1 MRLVT
6 EEQIRAWKGSGHPRK
21 LIAAAIAEWVRMWPS
36 ASRSPGER
44 TRVGAAA
51 QATASRAATRIP
63 GVGRLG
69 DPAPGQG
76 RPWPGFESRCQR
88 LRALDKGKGAVEFDS
103 APSRRGDEHGIE
115 PALLEALAGL
125 GPEDRQAISQVIA
138 LHREFPAWA
147 VWLPY
152 RGRRWAAVR
161 PASARA
167 PGPDLP
173 MIWVHADTAAELAA
187 RLRGADAQM
196 APP

>member
-1 MRLVT
+1 LDEGKCTV
-6 EEQIRAWKGSGHPRK
+6 
-21 LIAAAIAEWVRMWPS
+21 
-36 ASRSPGER
+36 
-44 TRVGAAA
+44 
-51 QATASRAATRIP
+51 
-63 GVGRLG
+63 
-69 DPAPGQG
+69 
-76 RPWPGFESRCQR
+76 ES
-88 LRALDKGKGAVEFDS
+88 DS
-103 APSRRGDEHGIE
+103 APAGPGDEHRIE
-115 PALLEALAGL
+115 PPLLEALAGL

-187 RLRGADAQM
+187 RLRGADAQLV
-196 APP
+196 PP